1 MPVLSGMRTRWITF
15 VGSFVALALGVGLIA
30 ATGLALAATFDAPE
44 RGPERFAAAPVVV
57 RAADHLRVDT
67 PTGTRTKPLDHPGPV
82 GPRTADRLAALGRT
96 VEDRT
101 FPADVTADPA
111 GADAKQPRTG
121 PGAEAARTGAD
132 AKEPRTDPGAEA
144 DPAGVD
150 AKQPRTGPG
159 AEAARTGVDAKE
171 PRTGPGAKAART
183 GADSEKSRPGQEA
196 EVRVGHPW
204 SVAAAAP
211 YRLTS
216 GRAPAAPG
224 EVVVTTRPG
233 GAPLRTGDR
242 VLVRTPAG
250 NAPRTVV
257 GTVAGR
263 GFEDA
268 VFFTDDEAA
277 RISPDI
283 DALVVHADATA
294 VRRALGPDSGM
305 DVLTGHDRRRADPDP
320 DRDVRAL
327 VSVNALLGTAAGI
340 TLFVSAAVVA
350 STFSFAVAQRR
361 REFGLLRTA
370 GATPGQIRR
379 TVCVEAVLV
388 GVLASAAGVWLGAGG
403 APLLVGRMTEAGLA
417 PPWFALGDASWPLHT
432 AFWTGVFVA
441 TAGALVSCHR
451 AGRTAPTE
459 ALREAAVDSRV
470 MPASRWAAAVLV
482 LLAGLGL
489 PAVALAFDPGDLLGR
504 KSYITRPMLL
514 VVGCALLAPVLV
526 RPVGRL
532 LTWLPA
538 RLPGATGVLVR
549 ENTAAGVRRTAAVAA
564 PVLITVAL
572 AATLTGTVAT
582 LEEARAAEARTAT
595 TADYVVTPGQEG
607 RPLAP
612 AFVERARAVEGAVV
626 SVSRSTAVTVLEEG
640 TALVTSEARA
650 VDPARLAAVSDLP
663 VTAGRLSDLD
673 DGAIVVNEEWLTTR
687 VGDRVTVWLGDGR
700 KASLRIA
707 AVLATGTGDNG
718 VYVTRRNAGGAG
730 VDRIDVKV
738 AEGADRR
745 AVAAALHSAGA
756 ATGTRVTTR
765 AEWLAANGPGPNDP
779 TRTGLWMILGIA
791 LLCTATALANTLVMA
806 TSDRGRDLAVLRL
819 AGATVPQVLRLVAAE
834 AVVAVGVGAVLGG
847 LVAAVNLLVVW
858 GALVLLGVMSAVVVP
873 WGTLGLVVAAAA
885 LLAAVAAVLPASFAL
900 RTRPVELAGAR
911 E

>member
-1 MPVLSGMRTRWITF
+1 MLMLVLSGMRTRWITF

-57 RAADHLRVDT
+57 RAAGQLRVDT

-96 VEDRT
+96 VADRT
-101 FPADVTADPA
+101 FPADVTVVRTGSHTTAARA
-111 GADAKQPRTG
+111 GADARGPRMGLDVTAARNGPDVTVARTGADVGDPRTD
-121 PGAEAARTGAD
+121 AEKARTGAD
-132 AKEPRTDPGAEA
+132 ARE
-144 DPAGVD
+144 
-150 AKQPRTGPG
+150 
-159 AEAARTGVDAKE
+159 
-171 PRTGPGAKAART
+171 
-183 GADSEKSRPGQEA
+183 SRPGQDAEA
-196 EVRVGHPW
+196 RVGHPW
-204 SVAAAAP
+204 PVAAAAP

-224 EVVVTTRPG
+224 EVVVTTRPD

-250 NAPRTVV
+250 SAPRTVV

-320 DRDVRAL
+320 DRDARAL

-379 TVCVEAVLV
+379 TVWAEAVLV
-388 GVLASAAGVWLGAGG
+388 GVLASAAGVWLGAGA

-470 MPASRWAAAVLV
+470 MPASRWVAAVLV

-489 PAVALAFDPGDLLGR
+489 PALALALDPGDLLGR

-514 VVGCALLAPVLV
+514 VVGFALLAPVLV

-582 LEEARAAEARTAT
+582 LEEARATEARTVT
-595 TADYVVTPGQEG
+595 TADFVVTPGQEG

-626 SVSRSTAVTVLEEG
+626 SVSRSTAVTVLEED

-650 VDPARLAAVSDLP
+650 VDPARLAAVSELP

-687 VGDRVTVWLGDGR
+687 VGDRVAVWLGDGR
-700 KASLRIA
+700 RASLRIA

-738 AEGADRR
+738 AEGGDRR

-756 ATGTRVTTR
+756 ATGTRVATKG
-765 AEWLAANGPGPNDP
+765 EWLSANGPGPDDP
-779 TRTGLWMILGIA
+779 TRTGLRMILAIA

-806 TSDRGRDLAVLRL
+806 TSDRVRDLAVLRL
-819 AGATVPQVLRLVAAE
+819 AGATAPQVLRLVAAE

-847 LVAAVNLLVVW
+847 VVAAVNLLVVW

-885 LLAAVAAVLPASFAL
+885 LLAAVSAVLPASLAL

>member
-1 MPVLSGMRTRWITF
+1 MLALSGMRTRWITF
-15 VGSFVALALGVGLIA
+15 VGSFVALALGMGLIA

-57 RAADHLRVDT
+57 RAAGHLRVDT

-96 VEDRT
+96 VADRT
-101 FPADVTADPA
+101 FPADVTVVRTGSHTTAARA
-111 GADAKQPRTG
+111 GADARGPRMGLDVTAARNGPDVTVARTGADVGDPRTD
-121 PGAEAARTGAD
+121 AEKARTGAD
-132 AKEPRTDPGAEA
+132 ARE
-144 DPAGVD
+144 
-150 AKQPRTGPG
+150 
-159 AEAARTGVDAKE
+159 
-171 PRTGPGAKAART
+171 
-183 GADSEKSRPGQEA
+183 SRPGQDAEA
-196 EVRVGHPW
+196 RVGHPW
-204 SVAAAAP
+204 PVAAAAP

-224 EVVVTTRPG
+224 EVVVTTRPD

-250 NAPRTVV
+250 SAPRTVV

-320 DRDVRAL
+320 DRDARAL

-379 TVCVEAVLV
+379 TVWAEAVLV
-388 GVLASAAGVWLGAGG
+388 GVLASAAGVWLGAGA

-470 MPASRWAAAVLV
+470 MPASRWVAAVLV

-489 PAVALAFDPGDLLGR
+489 PAVALALDPGDLLGR

-514 VVGCALLAPVLV
+514 VVGFALLAPVLV

-582 LEEARAAEARTAT
+582 LEEARATEARTVT
-595 TADYVVTPGQEG
+595 TADFVVTPGQEG

-626 SVSRSTAVTVLEEG
+626 SVSRSTAVTVLEED

-650 VDPARLAAVSDLP
+650 VDPARLAAVSELP

-687 VGDRVTVWLGDGR
+687 VGDRVAVWLGDGR
-700 KASLRIA
+700 RASLRIA

-738 AEGADRR
+738 AEGGDRR

-756 ATGTRVTTR
+756 ATGTRVATKG
-765 AEWLAANGPGPNDP
+765 EWLSANGPGPDDP
-779 TRTGLWMILGIA
+779 TRTGLRMILAIA

-806 TSDRGRDLAVLRL
+806 TSDRVRDLAVLRL
-819 AGATVPQVLRLVAAE
+819 AGATAPQVLRLVAAE

-847 LVAAVNLLVVW
+847 VVAAVNLLVVW

-885 LLAAVAAVLPASFAL
+885 LLAAVSAVLPASLAL

>member
-1 MPVLSGMRTRWITF
+1 MLALSGMRTRWITF

-30 ATGLALAATFDAPE
+30 VTGLALAATFDAPE

-96 VEDRT
+96 VADRT
-101 FPADVTADPA
+101 FPADVTVARTGPHTTVARA
-111 GADAKQPRTG
+111 GVDARGPRTDAREPRTG
-121 PGAEAARTGAD
+121 PDVTAARTGAD
-132 AKEPRTDPGAEA
+132 VGDPRTDAE
-144 DPAGVD
+144 
-150 AKQPRTGPG
+150 K
-159 AEAARTGVDAKE
+159 
-171 PRTGPGAKAART
+171 ART
-183 GADSEKSRPGQEA
+183 GADARESRPGQDAEA
-196 EVRVGHPW
+196 RVGHPW
-204 SVAAAAP
+204 PVAAAAP

-250 NAPRTVV
+250 SAPRTVV

-320 DRDVRAL
+320 DRDARAL

-379 TVCVEAVLV
+379 TVCAEAVLV

-470 MPASRWAAAVLV
+470 MPASRWVAAVLV
-482 LLAGLGL
+482 LIAGLGL
-489 PAVALAFDPGDLLGR
+489 PAVALALDPGDLLGR

-514 VVGCALLAPVLV
+514 VVGFALLAPVLV
-526 RPVGRL
+526 RRVSRL

-595 TADYVVTPGQEG
+595 TADFVATPGQEG

-626 SVSRSTAVTVLEEG
+626 SVSRSTAVTVLEED

-650 VDPARLAAVSDLP
+650 VDPARLAAVSELP

-700 KASLRIA
+700 RASLRIA

-738 AEGADRR
+738 AEGGDRQ

-756 ATGTRVTTR
+756 ATGTRVATK
-765 AEWLAANGPGPNDP
+765 AEWLSANGPGPDDP
-779 TRTGLWMILGIA
+779 TRTGLRMILGIA

-806 TSDRGRDLAVLRL
+806 TSDRVRDLAVLRL
-819 AGATVPQVLRLVAAE
+819 AGATAPQVLRLVAAE

-847 LVAAVNLLVVW
+847 VVAAVNLLVVW

-885 LLAAVAAVLPASFAL
+885 LLAAVSAVLPASLAL

>member
-1 MPVLSGMRTRWITF
+1 MLMLALSGMRKRWVTF

-67 PTGTRTKPLDHPGPV
+67 PTGTRSKPLDHPGPV
-82 GPRTADRLAALGRT
+82 RQPIADRLAALGRT

-101 FPADVTADPA
+101 FPADVTA
-111 GADAKQPRTG
+111 PRTG
-121 PGAEAARTGAD
+121 PKESRT
-132 AKEPRTDPGAEA
+132 
-144 DPAGVD
+144 
-150 AKQPRTGPG
+150 
-159 AEAARTGVDAKE
+159 
-171 PRTGPGAKAART
+171 
-183 GADSEKSRPGQEA
+183 
-196 EVRVGHPW
+196 RVGHPW
-204 SVAAAAP
+204 PVAAAGP

-216 GRAPAAPG
+216 GRAPVVPG
-224 EVVVTTRPG
+224 EIVVTTGPG

-242 VLVRTPAG
+242 VRVRTPAG
-250 NAPRTVV
+250 NGPRTVV

-294 VRRALGPDSGM
+294 VRRVLGPDSGM

-320 DRDVRAL
+320 DRDARAL

-379 TVCVEAVLV
+379 TVCAEAVIV
-388 GVLASAAGVWLGAGG
+388 GVLASAAGAWLGARG

-417 PPWFALGDASWPLHT
+417 PSWFALGDASWPLHT

-470 MPASRWAAAVLV
+470 MPASRWAAAALV

-489 PAVALAFDPGDLLGR
+489 PALALAVDPGDLLGR
-504 KSYITRPMLL
+504 KSYTTRPMLL

-582 LEEARAAEARTAT
+582 LEEARATEARTAT
-595 TADYVVTPGQEG
+595 TADFVVTSGQEG

-612 AFVERARAVEGAVV
+612 AFVERARTVEGAVV
-626 SVSRSTAVTVLEEG
+626 SVSRSTAVTVLEED

-650 VDPARLAAVSDLP
+650 VDPARLAAVSELP
-663 VTAGRLSDLD
+663 VTAGRLADLD
-673 DGAIVVNEEWLTTR
+673 DGAIIVNEEWLTTR

-718 VYVTRRNAGGAG
+718 VYVTPRNAGGAG

-738 AEGADRR
+738 AGGADRR
-745 AVAAALHSAGA
+745 AVAAALHTAGA
-756 ATGTRVTTR
+756 ATGTRVATR
-765 AEWLAANGPGPNDP
+765 AEWLAANGPGPNDA
-779 TRTGLWMILGIA
+779 TRTGLRMILGIA

-806 TSDRGRDLAVLRL
+806 TSDRVRDLAVLRL
-819 AGATVPQVLRLVAAE
+819 AGATAPQVLRLVAAE

-847 LVAAVNLLVVW
+847 VVAAVNLLVVW
-858 GALVLLGVMSAVVVP
+858 GALVLLGVTSAVVVP

-885 LLAAVAAVLPASFAL
+885 LLAVVSAALPASLAL

>member
-1 MPVLSGMRTRWITF
+1 MLMLALSGMRTRWITF

-57 RAADHLRVDT
+57 RAAGHLRVDT

-96 VEDRT
+96 VADRT
-101 FPADVTADPA
+101 FPADVTVARTGPHTTVARA
-111 GADAKQPRTG
+111 GVDARGPRTDAREPRTG
-121 PGAEAARTGAD
+121 PDVTVARTGADVGDPRTDAEKARTGAD
-132 AKEPRTDPGAEA
+132 AR
-144 DPAGVD
+144 
-150 AKQPRTGPG
+150 
-159 AEAARTGVDAKE
+159 
-171 PRTGPGAKAART
+171 
-183 GADSEKSRPGQEA
+183 KSRPGQDAEA
-196 EVRVGHPW
+196 RVGHPW
-204 SVAAAAP
+204 PVAAAAP

-250 NAPRTVV
+250 SAPRTVV

-320 DRDVRAL
+320 DRDARAL

-379 TVCVEAVLV
+379 TVCAEAVLV

-432 AFWTGVFVA
+432 AFWTGVSVA

-470 MPASRWAAAVLV
+470 MPASRWTAAVLV
-482 LLAGLGL
+482 LIAGLGL
-489 PAVALAFDPGDLLGR
+489 PAVALALDPGDLLGR

-514 VVGCALLAPVLV
+514 VVGFALLAPVLV

-582 LEEARAAEARTAT
+582 LEEARATEARTAT
-595 TADYVVTPGQEG
+595 TADFVVTPGQEG

-626 SVSRSTAVTVLEEG
+626 SVSRSTAVTVLEED

-650 VDPARLAAVSDLP
+650 VDPARLAAVSELP

-700 KASLRIA
+700 RASLRIA
-707 AVLATGTGDNG
+707 AVLTTGTGDNG

-738 AEGADRR
+738 AEGGDRR

-756 ATGTRVTTR
+756 ATGTRVATK
-765 AEWLAANGPGPNDP
+765 AEWLSANGPGPNDP
-779 TRTGLWMILGIA
+779 TRTGLRMILGIA

-806 TSDRGRDLAVLRL
+806 TSDRVRDLAVLRL
-819 AGATVPQVLRLVAAE
+819 AGATAPQVLRLVAAE

-847 LVAAVNLLVVW
+847 VVAAVNLLVVW

-873 WGTLGLVVAAAA
+873 WGTLGLVVVAAA
-885 LLAAVAAVLPASFAL
+885 LLAAVSAVLPASLAL

>member
-1 MPVLSGMRTRWITF
+1 MLALSGMRTRWITF

-57 RAADHLRVDT
+57 RAADQLRVDT

-96 VEDRT
+96 VADRT
-101 FPADVTADPA
+101 FPADVTVARTGPHTTA
-111 GADAKQPRTG
+111 ARTGADAKGPRTG
-121 PGAEAARTGAD
+121 PDVEAARTGAD
-132 AKEPRTDPGAEA
+132 AKG
-144 DPAGVD
+144 
-150 AKQPRTGPG
+150 PRTGPDV
-159 AEAARTGVDAKE
+159 E
-171 PRTGPGAKAART
+171 AART
-183 GADSEKSRPGQEA
+183 GADAKKSRTGADARKSRPGQDAEA
-196 EVRVGHPW
+196 RVGHPW
-204 SVAAAAP
+204 PVAAAAP

-242 VLVRTPAG
+242 VLVRTLAG

-263 GFEDA
+263 FEDA

-320 DRDVRAL
+320 DRDARAL

-379 TVCVEAVLV
+379 TVCAEAVLV

-403 APLLVGRMTEAGLA
+403 APLLVARMTEAGLA
-417 PPWFALGDASWPLHT
+417 PPWFALGDAPWPLHT

-489 PAVALAFDPGDLLGR
+489 PALALALDPGDLLGR

-514 VVGCALLAPVLV
+514 VVGFALLAPVLV

-582 LEEARAAEARTAT
+582 LEEARATEARTAT
-595 TADYVVTPGQEG
+595 TADFVVTPGQEG
-607 RPLAP
+607 RPMAP
-612 AFVERARAVEGAVV
+612 AFLERARAVEGAVV
-626 SVSRSTAVTVLEEG
+626 SVSRSTAVTVLEED

-650 VDPARLAAVSDLP
+650 VDPARLAAVSELP

-745 AVAAALHSAGA
+745 AVAAALRSAGA
-756 ATGTRVTTR
+756 ATGTRVATK
-765 AEWLAANGPGPNDP
+765 AEWLSANGPGPNDP
-779 TRTGLWMILGIA
+779 TRTGLRMILGIA

-806 TSDRGRDLAVLRL
+806 TSDRVRDLAVLRL
-819 AGATVPQVLRLVAAE
+819 AGATAPQVLRLVAAE

-847 LVAAVNLLVVW
+847 VVAAVNLLVVW
-858 GALVLLGVMSAVVVP
+858 GALALLGVMSAVVVP
-873 WGTLGLVVAAAA
+873 WGTLGLVAAAAA
-885 LLAAVAAVLPASFAL
+885 LLAAVSAVLPASLAL

>member
-1 MPVLSGMRTRWITF
+1 MLMLALSGMRTRWITF

-57 RAADHLRVDT
+57 RAAGHLRVDT

-96 VEDRT
+96 VADRT
-101 FPADVTADPA
+101 FPADVTAARTGPHTTA
-111 GADAKQPRTG
+111 VRTGADAREPRTG
-121 PGAEAARTGAD
+121 PDVTVARTGADVGDPRTDAEKARTGAD
-132 AKEPRTDPGAEA
+132 AR
-144 DPAGVD
+144 
-150 AKQPRTGPG
+150 
-159 AEAARTGVDAKE
+159 
-171 PRTGPGAKAART
+171 
-183 GADSEKSRPGQEA
+183 KSRPGQDAEA
-196 EVRVGHPW
+196 RVGHPW
-204 SVAAAAP
+204 PVAAAAP

-250 NAPRTVV
+250 SAPRTVV

-320 DRDVRAL
+320 DRDAQAL

-379 TVCVEAVLV
+379 TVCAEAVLV
-388 GVLASAAGVWLGAGG
+388 GVLASAAGVWLGAGA

-470 MPASRWAAAVLV
+470 MPASRWVAAVLV

-489 PAVALAFDPGDLLGR
+489 PALALALDPGDLLGR

-514 VVGCALLAPVLV
+514 VVGFALLAPVLV

-582 LEEARAAEARTAT
+582 LEEARATEARTAT
-595 TADYVVTPGQEG
+595 TADFVATPGQEG

-626 SVSRSTAVTVLEEG
+626 SVSRSTAVTVLEED

-650 VDPARLAAVSDLP
+650 VDPARLAAVSELP

-673 DGAIVVNEEWLTTR
+673 DDAIVVNEEWLTTR

-700 KASLRIA
+700 RASLRIA

-738 AEGADRR
+738 AEGGDRR

-756 ATGTRVTTR
+756 ATGTRVATK
-765 AEWLAANGPGPNDP
+765 AEWLSANGPGPDDP
-779 TRTGLWMILGIA
+779 TRTGLRMILGIA

-806 TSDRGRDLAVLRL
+806 TSDRVRDLAVLRL
-819 AGATVPQVLRLVAAE
+819 AGATAPQVLRLVAAE

-847 LVAAVNLLVVW
+847 VVAAVNLLVVW

-885 LLAAVAAVLPASFAL
+885 LLAAVSAVLPASLAL

>member
-1 MPVLSGMRTRWITF
+1 MLVLSGMRTRWITF

-57 RAADHLRVDT
+57 RAAGHLRVDT

-96 VEDRT
+96 VADRT
-101 FPADVTADPA
+101 FPADVTAARTGPHTMA
-111 GADAKQPRTG
+111 VRTGADARDPRTG
-121 PGAEAARTGAD
+121 PDVTVARTGADVGDPRTDAEKARTGAD
-132 AKEPRTDPGAEA
+132 AR
-144 DPAGVD
+144 
-150 AKQPRTGPG
+150 
-159 AEAARTGVDAKE
+159 
-171 PRTGPGAKAART
+171 
-183 GADSEKSRPGQEA
+183 KSRPGQDAEA
-196 EVRVGHPW
+196 RVGHPW
-204 SVAAAAP
+204 PVAAAAP

-224 EVVVTTRPG
+224 EVVVTTRPD

-250 NAPRTVV
+250 SAPRTVV

-320 DRDVRAL
+320 DRDARAL

-379 TVCVEAVLV
+379 TVWAEAVLV
-388 GVLASAAGVWLGAGG
+388 GVLASAAGVWLGAGA

-470 MPASRWAAAVLV
+470 MPASRWVAAVLV

-489 PAVALAFDPGDLLGR
+489 PALALALDPGDLLGR

-514 VVGCALLAPVLV
+514 VVGFALLTPVLV

-582 LEEARAAEARTAT
+582 LEEARATEARTAT
-595 TADYVVTPGQEG
+595 TADFVATPGQEG

-626 SVSRSTAVTVLEEG
+626 SVSRSTAVTVLEED

-650 VDPARLAAVSDLP
+650 VDPARLAAVSELP

-738 AEGADRR
+738 AEGGDRR

-756 ATGTRVTTR
+756 ATGTRVATK
-765 AEWLAANGPGPNDP
+765 AEWLSANGPGPDDP
-779 TRTGLWMILGIA
+779 TRTGLRMILGIA

-806 TSDRGRDLAVLRL
+806 TSDRVRDLAVLRL
-819 AGATVPQVLRLVAAE
+819 AGAIAPQVLRLVAAE

-847 LVAAVNLLVVW
+847 VVAAVNLLVVW

-885 LLAAVAAVLPASFAL
+885 LLAAVSAVLPASLAL

>member
-1 MPVLSGMRTRWITF
+1 MLALSGMRTRWITF

-96 VEDRT
+96 VADRT
-101 FPADVTADPA
+101 FPADVTVARTGPHTTVARA
-111 GADAKQPRTG
+111 GVDARGPRTDAREPRTG
-121 PGAEAARTGAD
+121 PDVTAARTGAD
-132 AKEPRTDPGAEA
+132 VGDPRTDAE
-144 DPAGVD
+144 
-150 AKQPRTGPG
+150 K
-159 AEAARTGVDAKE
+159 
-171 PRTGPGAKAART
+171 ART
-183 GADSEKSRPGQEA
+183 GADARESRPGQDAEA
-196 EVRVGHPW
+196 RVGHPW
-204 SVAAAAP
+204 PVAAAAP

-250 NAPRTVV
+250 SAPRTVV
-257 GTVAGR
+257 GTLAGR

-320 DRDVRAL
+320 DRDARAL

-379 TVCVEAVLV
+379 TVCAEAVLV

-470 MPASRWAAAVLV
+470 MPASRWVAAVLV
-482 LLAGLGL
+482 LIAGLGL
-489 PAVALAFDPGDLLGR
+489 PAVALALDPGDLLGR

-514 VVGCALLAPVLV
+514 VVGFALLAPVLV
-526 RPVGRL
+526 RRVSRL

-595 TADYVVTPGQEG
+595 TADFVATPGQEG

-626 SVSRSTAVTVLEEG
+626 SVSRSTAVTVLEED

-650 VDPARLAAVSDLP
+650 VDPARLAAVSELP

-700 KASLRIA
+700 RASLRIA

-738 AEGADRR
+738 AEGGDRR

-756 ATGTRVTTR
+756 ATGTRVATK
-765 AEWLAANGPGPNDP
+765 AEWLSANGPGPDDP
-779 TRTGLWMILGIA
+779 TRTGLRMILGIA

-806 TSDRGRDLAVLRL
+806 TSDRVRDLAVLRL
-819 AGATVPQVLRLVAAE
+819 AGATAPQVLRLVAAE

-847 LVAAVNLLVVW
+847 VVAAVNLLVVW

-885 LLAAVAAVLPASFAL
+885 LLAAVSAVLPASLAL

>member
-1 MPVLSGMRTRWITF
+1 MLMLALSGMRTRWITF

-57 RAADHLRVDT
+57 RAADQLRVDT

-96 VEDRT
+96 VADRT
-101 FPADVTADPA
+101 FPADVTAARTGPHTTAARA
-111 GADAKQPRTG
+111 GADARGPRMGLDVTAARNG
-121 PGAEAARTGAD
+121 PDVTVARTGAD
-132 AKEPRTDPGAEA
+132 VGDPRTDAE
-144 DPAGVD
+144 
-150 AKQPRTGPG
+150 K
-159 AEAARTGVDAKE
+159 
-171 PRTGPGAKAART
+171 ART
-183 GADSEKSRPGQEA
+183 GAEARKSRPGQDAEA
-196 EVRVGHPW
+196 RVGHPW
-204 SVAAAAP
+204 PVAAAAP

-224 EVVVTTRPG
+224 EVVVTTRPD

-250 NAPRTVV
+250 SAPRTVV

-320 DRDVRAL
+320 DRDARAL

-379 TVCVEAVLV
+379 TVWAEAVLV
-388 GVLASAAGVWLGAGG
+388 GVLASAAGVWLGAGA

-470 MPASRWAAAVLV
+470 MPASRWVAAVLV

-489 PAVALAFDPGDLLGR
+489 PALALALDPGDLLGR

-514 VVGCALLAPVLV
+514 VVGFALLAPVLV

-582 LEEARAAEARTAT
+582 LEEARATEARTVT
-595 TADYVVTPGQEG
+595 TADFVVTPGQEG

-626 SVSRSTAVTVLEEG
+626 SVSRSTAVTVLEED

-650 VDPARLAAVSDLP
+650 VDPARLAAVSELP

-687 VGDRVTVWLGDGR
+687 VGDRVAVWLGDGR
-700 KASLRIA
+700 RASLRIA

-738 AEGADRR
+738 AEGGDRR

-756 ATGTRVTTR
+756 ATGTRVATK
-765 AEWLAANGPGPNDP
+765 AEWLSANGPGPDDP
-779 TRTGLWMILGIA
+779 TRTGLRMILGIA

-806 TSDRGRDLAVLRL
+806 TSDRVRDLAVLRL
-819 AGATVPQVLRLVAAE
+819 AGATAPQVLRLVAAE

-847 LVAAVNLLVVW
+847 VVAAVNLLVVW

-885 LLAAVAAVLPASFAL
+885 LLAAVSAVLPASLAL

>member
-1 MPVLSGMRTRWITF
+1 MLALSGMRTRWITF

-57 RAADHLRVDT
+57 RAADQLRVDT

-96 VEDRT
+96 VADRT
-101 FPADVTADPA
+101 FPADVTAARTGPHTTAARA
-111 GADAKQPRTG
+111 GADARGPRMGLDVTAARNG
-121 PGAEAARTGAD
+121 PDVTVARTGAD
-132 AKEPRTDPGAEA
+132 VGDPRTDAE
-144 DPAGVD
+144 
-150 AKQPRTGPG
+150 K
-159 AEAARTGVDAKE
+159 
-171 PRTGPGAKAART
+171 ART
-183 GADSEKSRPGQEA
+183 GAEARKSRPGQDAEA
-196 EVRVGHPW
+196 RVGHPW
-204 SVAAAAP
+204 PVAAAAP

-224 EVVVTTRPG
+224 EVVVTTRPD

-250 NAPRTVV
+250 SAPRTVV

-320 DRDVRAL
+320 DRDARAL

-379 TVCVEAVLV
+379 TVWAEAVLV
-388 GVLASAAGVWLGAGG
+388 GVLASAAGVWLGAGA

-470 MPASRWAAAVLV
+470 MPASRWVAAVLV

-489 PAVALAFDPGDLLGR
+489 PALALALDPGDLLGR

-514 VVGCALLAPVLV
+514 VVGFALLAPVLV

-582 LEEARAAEARTAT
+582 LEEARATEARTVT
-595 TADYVVTPGQEG
+595 TADFVVTPGQEG

-626 SVSRSTAVTVLEEG
+626 SVSRSTAVTVLEED

-650 VDPARLAAVSDLP
+650 VDPARLAAVSELP

-687 VGDRVTVWLGDGR
+687 VGDRVAVWLGDGR
-700 KASLRIA
+700 RASLRIA

-738 AEGADRR
+738 AEGGDRR

-756 ATGTRVTTR
+756 ATGTRVATK
-765 AEWLAANGPGPNDP
+765 AEWLSANGPGPDDP
-779 TRTGLWMILGIA
+779 TRTGLRMILGIA

-806 TSDRGRDLAVLRL
+806 TSDRVRDLAVLRL
-819 AGATVPQVLRLVAAE
+819 AGATAPQVLRLVAAE

-847 LVAAVNLLVVW
+847 VVAAVNLLVVW

-885 LLAAVAAVLPASFAL
+885 LLAAVSAVLPASLAL

>member
-1 MPVLSGMRTRWITF
+1 MLVLSGMRTRWITF

-57 RAADHLRVDT
+57 RAAGHLRVDT

-96 VEDRT
+96 VADRT
-101 FPADVTADPA
+101 FPADVTAARTGPHTMA
-111 GADAKQPRTG
+111 VRTGADARDPRTG
-121 PGAEAARTGAD
+121 PDVTVARTGADVGDPRTDAEKARTGAD
-132 AKEPRTDPGAEA
+132 AR
-144 DPAGVD
+144 
-150 AKQPRTGPG
+150 
-159 AEAARTGVDAKE
+159 
-171 PRTGPGAKAART
+171 
-183 GADSEKSRPGQEA
+183 KSRPGQDAEA
-196 EVRVGHPW
+196 RVGHPW
-204 SVAAAAP
+204 PVAAAAP

-224 EVVVTTRPG
+224 EVVVTTRPD

-250 NAPRTVV
+250 SAPRTVV

-320 DRDVRAL
+320 DRDAQAL

-379 TVCVEAVLV
+379 TVCAEAVLV

-470 MPASRWAAAVLV
+470 MPASRWTAAVLV

-489 PAVALAFDPGDLLGR
+489 PALALALDPGDLLGR

-514 VVGCALLAPVLV
+514 VVGFALLAPVLV

-582 LEEARAAEARTAT
+582 LEEARATEARTAT
-595 TADYVVTPGQEG
+595 TADFVATPGQEG

-626 SVSRSTAVTVLEEG
+626 SVSRSTAVTVLEED

-650 VDPARLAAVSDLP
+650 VDPARLAAVSELP

-673 DGAIVVNEEWLTTR
+673 DDAIVVNEEWLTTR
-687 VGDRVTVWLGDGR
+687 VGDRVAVWLGDGR
-700 KASLRIA
+700 RASLRIA

-738 AEGADRR
+738 AEGGDRR

-756 ATGTRVTTR
+756 ATGTRVATKG
-765 AEWLAANGPGPNDP
+765 EWLSANGPGPDDP
-779 TRTGLWMILGIA
+779 TRTGLRMILAIA

-806 TSDRGRDLAVLRL
+806 TSDRVRDLAVLRL
-819 AGATVPQVLRLVAAE
+819 AGATAPQVLRLVAAE

-847 LVAAVNLLVVW
+847 VVAAVNLLVVW

-885 LLAAVAAVLPASFAL
+885 LLAAVSAVLPASLAL

>member
-1 MPVLSGMRTRWITF
+1 MLMLALRGMRTRWVTF

-67 PTGTRTKPLDHPGPV
+67 PTGTRSKPLDDPGPV
-82 GPRTADRLAALGRT
+82 GARIADRLAVIGRT

-101 FPADVTADPA
+101 FLADVTVT
-111 GADAKQPRTG
+111 RTG
-121 PGAEAARTGAD
+121 TDPTVTRTGTD
-132 AKEPRTDPGAEA
+132 ARKPRSGQSAE
-144 DPAGVD
+144 
-150 AKQPRTGPG
+150 T
-159 AEAARTGVDAKE
+159 
-171 PRTGPGAKAART
+171 
-183 GADSEKSRPGQEA
+183 RPGQSA
-196 EVRVGHPW
+196 EPRVGHPW
-204 SVAAAAP
+204 AVAAAAP

-224 EVVVTTRPG
+224 EVVVTTGPG

-242 VLVRTPAG
+242 LLVRTPAG

-257 GTVAGR
+257 GTVGGR

-268 VFFTDDEAA
+268 VFFTDAEAA

-283 DALVVHADATA
+283 DALVVHAGATA
-294 VRRALGPDSGM
+294 VREALGPDSGM

-320 DRDVRAL
+320 DRDARAL

-350 STFSFAVAQRR
+350 STFSFAVAGRR

-379 TVCVEAVLV
+379 TVCAEAVLV
-388 GVLASAAGVWLGAGG
+388 GVLASAAGAWLGARS
-403 APLLVGRMTEAGLA
+403 APVLVGRMTEAGLA

-441 TAGALVSCHR
+441 TAAALVSCHR

-470 MPASRWAAAVLV
+470 MPASRWAAAVLI

-489 PAVALAFDPGDLLGR
+489 PALALAVDPGDLLGR
-504 KSYITRPMLL
+504 KSFITRPMLL
-514 VVGCALLAPVLV
+514 IVGCALLAPVLV

-582 LEEARAAEARTAT
+582 LEEARATEARTAV
-595 TADYVVTPGQEG
+595 TADFVVTSGQEG
-607 RPLAP
+607 RPLP
-612 AFVERARAVEGAVV
+612 SAFVERARAVEGAVV
-626 SVSRSTAVTVLEEG
+626 GVSRSTAVTVLEED

-650 VDPARLAAVSDLP
+650 VDPARLAAVSELP
-663 VTAGRLSDLD
+663 VTAGRLADLD
-673 DGAIVVNEEWLTTR
+673 DGTIVVNEEWLTTR
-687 VGDRVTVWLGDGR
+687 IGDRVTVWLGDGR
-700 KASLRIA
+700 RTSLRIA

-718 VYVTRRNAGGAG
+718 VYVTRHNAGGAG

-738 AEGADRR
+738 AEGGDRR

-779 TRTGLWMILGIA
+779 ARTGLRMILGIA

-806 TSDRGRDLAVLRL
+806 TSGRARDLAVLRL
-819 AGATVPQVLRLVAAE
+819 AGATVPQILRLVAAE
-834 AVVAVGVGAVLGG
+834 AVAAVGVGTVLGG
-847 LVAAVNLLVVW
+847 VVAAVNLLVVW
-858 GALVLLGVMSAVVVP
+858 GALVLLGVTSAVVVP

-885 LLAAVAAVLPASFAL
+885 LLAAVSAVLPASLAL
-900 RTRPVELAGAR
+900 RMRPVELAGAR